1 MKKLSV
7 LVLTLLVS
15 ASAYAQRGGVRSS
28 NDFSSSMSGT
38 SVTGYLGFGQ
48 GALNIG
54 GDFESAMSSDA
65 GIGGYFMLLTDAER
79 SNATIRSQVIAFGA
93 QAKVHYRPG
102 AWDFYGT
109 PGFGIAMIDDN
120 NNDETTF
127 GPSMRIGVLYA
138 LTPALSVGLEH
149 ATFFNW
155 FSKDVNAE
163 SLETANAAVRMSF

>member
-7 LVLTLLVS
+7 IVLTFLVS
-15 ASAYAQRGGVRSS
+15 TSAYAQRGSVRSS

-54 GDFESAMSSDA
+54 ADFEAAMSSDA
-65 GIGGYFMLLTDAER
+65 GVGGYFMLLTDAER
-79 SNATIRSQVIAFGA
+79 NNATIRSQVIAFGA

-102 AWDFYGT
+102 DWDFYGT
-109 PGFGIAMIDDN
+109 PGFGIAMIDN
-120 NNDETTF
+120 NTNDETTF

-138 LTPALSVGLEH
+138 LTPTLSVGIEH
-149 ATFFNW
+149 ATLFNW
-155 FSKDVNAE
+155 FSKDVGAE
-163 SLETANAAVRMSF
+163 SLETSNAAFRMSF